1 MGKLDDLIS
10 AVGKAAPESKYIRA
24 YHGSPHSFDR
34 FDASKIGTG
43 EGAQAYGHGL
53 YFSGS
58 EDVAQKYRTDLSGPP
73 AILIG
78 GEPASAGRPNMSAS
92 PREQALWVLSRAAQK
107 HSDPIQAIREAML
120 DVDDQF
126 GGRQVRPIIDSLMR
140 FKSQGVEFGPR
151 PGKTYEVEL
160 SYPEAAL
167 LDYDATLAAQPEHVR
182 NVLPKLNLPLEDATP
197 PTLKMAYGFERPDN
211 ITGREIYRALV
222 RDEMAH
228 RGAEWSMREAAASR
242 SLAEAGVPGMRYF
255 DEYSRGARA
264 GSRNYVSFPGTE
276 DSIRILRKYG
286 LLAPMAAGA
295 MQDQ

>member
-1 MGKLDDLIS
+1 MANPLSQLDEAGD
-10 AVGKAAPESKYIRA
+10 AVRKVIRA
-24 YHGSPHSFDR
+24 YHGSPYDFDR

-58 EDVAQKYRTDLSGPP
+58 EDVAKKYRTDLSGPP
-73 AILIG
+73 QILIG
-78 GEPASAGRPNMSAS
+78 GEPVTAGRPNMSAS
-92 PREQALWVLSRAAQK
+92 PREQALWVLSRAAQRYG
-107 HSDPIQAIREAML
+107 DPIQALREAML

-160 SYPEAAL
+160 AYPESKL
-167 LDYDATLAAQPEHVR
+167 LDYDAAISEQPEHVR
-182 NVLPKLNLPLEDATP
+182 NILPTLNLPLEDATP
-197 PTLKMAYGFERPDN
+197 PTLKMAYGFERPPN
-211 ITGREIYRALV
+211 ITGREIYSALV

-228 RGAEWSMREAAASR
+228 RGAGWDGRELAASR
-242 SLAEAGVPGMRYF
+242 SLADAGIPGMRYL
-255 DEYSRGARA
+255 DEYSRGAKE
-264 GSRNYVSFPGTE
+264 GSRNYISFPGTE

-286 LLAPMAAGA
+286 MLAPIAAGA
-295 MQDQ
+295 TADE